1 MESKEKPKDVTITR
15 WAWLVT
21 FAFAA
26 MCFASSWPRTH
37 RISSALYAAG
47 FLAMGVR
54 GFLRPVG
61 SKRSTP
67 GMPARIHVG
76 VLLTGLMGPVLV
88 LAGAWLQ

>member
-1 MESKEKPKDVTITR
+1 MEDNEKTQDVTMTR
-15 WAWLVT
+15 WAWLAG

-26 MCFASSWPRTH
+26 ACFASAWPRTH
-37 RISSALYAAG
+37 TISSALYAAG

-67 GMPARIHVG
+67 GMPATTRVG
-76 VLLTGLMGPVLV
+76 MLLLDLMGPVLV